1 MINGPV
7 WDERQLDGIS
17 PTILA
22 IGDSWFWYPFN
33 NLANPLHRILNRSR
47 EHIILVRGRNGA
59 TTSEY
64 VKGRIREQ
72 IEWDLDKAQGYGRTI
87 QAVFLSGGGNDF
99 AGPDDMGSILNPDC
113 SAFSRPAECY
123 RPDQPD
129 KLIAC
134 AVSNLAEIAG
144 LVADK
149 LPGIPVLIHGYD
161 YASPCGIDF
170 YGLGQWLQYPMDTA
184 KINRGI
190 QQGVVNDLLDTFTEK
205 LNEAA
210 KDGKN
215 IHMVNCLGTLKSE
228 EWANEL
234 HPVRSGFTKLARKWT
249 PLLQTTRL
257 IP

>member
-7 WDERQLDGIS
+7 WDERQLDGTS

-72 IEWDLDKAQGYGRTI
+72 IEWDLDKAHGYGRTI
-87 QAVFLSGGGNDF
+87 QAVFLSGGGND
-99 AGPDDMGSILNPDC
+99 
-113 SAFSRPAECY
+113 
-123 RPDQPD
+123 
-129 KLIAC
+129 
-134 AVSNLAEIAG
+134 
-144 LVADK
+144 
-149 LPGIPVLIHGYD
+149 
-161 YASPCGIDF
+161 
-170 YGLGQWLQYPMDTA
+170 
-184 KINRGI
+184 
-190 QQGVVNDLLDTFTEK
+190 LLDTFADK
-205 LNEAA
+205 LNEVA
-210 KDGKN
+210 KNSKN
-215 IHMVNCLGTLKSE
+215 IHMVSCLGTLKSK

-234 HPVRSGFTKLARKWT
+234 HPVRSGFNKLAKKWT
-249 PLLQTTRL
+249 PVLQTSGL